1 MAASR
6 ASEGGMLL
14 HVLLVDDDDDVRH
27 ILGRYLEQDGHRV
40 TAARTGAAA
49 LASVAAGEVDVA
61 VLDLTLPDLDGLEV
75 LRRIRSGP
83 QADLPILL
91 LTARGEEPDRLLGLG
106 LGADDYVV
114 KPFSPR
120 EICLRVGRLGL
131 RRGSAEPQ
139 DRGGIVS
146 WGRVS
151 MIRAEHRVLVGTREI
166 QLTPREYD
174 LLAIFLSHPRHVLS
188 RAAIIQ
194 ALWPDGYISDHV
206 VDVHLASLRRKLG
219 DELQIESVRGIG
231 FRLAGPGA

>member
-1 MAASR
+1 
-6 ASEGGMLL
+6 MLL
-14 HVLLVDDDDDVRH
+14 HVLLVDDDDDVQH
-27 ILGRYLEQDGHRV
+27 ILGHYLEQDGHSV

-49 LASVAAGEVDVA
+49 LAGVAAGGVDVA

-131 RRGSAEPQ
+131 RHGSAEPH
-139 DRGGIVS
+139 DRGSIVS

-151 MIRAEHRVLVGTREI
+151 MIRAEHRVLVGDTEI

-174 LLAIFLSHPRHVLS
+174 LLAIFLSRPRHVLS

-194 ALWPDGYISDHV
+194 ALWPDGYVSDHV

-219 DELQIESVRGIG
+219 DELQIESVRGVG
-231 FRLAGPGA
+231 FRLAGSEA